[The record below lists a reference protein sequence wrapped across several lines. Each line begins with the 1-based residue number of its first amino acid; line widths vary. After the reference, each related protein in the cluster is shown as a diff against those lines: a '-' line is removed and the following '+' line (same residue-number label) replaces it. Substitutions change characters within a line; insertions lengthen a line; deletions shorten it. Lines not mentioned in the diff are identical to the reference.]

1 MNTRLLST
9 TASHGSTADD
19 RPIERFREAIASTG
33 LVPPE
38 HIEADSRLHRFHVA
52 GDKPGSRNG
61 WYVLHLDRHPAGA
74 FGTWKL
80 RGTHTWSSDQTTI
93 SAAQQRR
100 FARLVEAARAKE
112 QSERQGEQDALAVKA
127 QNQWELG
134 SDPDR
139 LHPYLVAKA
148 VNPYV
153 LRQHGVV
160 LLVPLVD
167 EHFRLWNVQKIF
179 PNGSKL
185 FHRGRAGGL
194 FCPIGLIEQP
204 GQLLICEGWATGST
218 LHDSTRHAVL
228 CALSAHNL
236 VVVARAARATWPDAE
251 LTICADN
258 DRGTPGNPGVSAA
271 TTAAKAVGARL
282 AIPEF
287 PDGTTGTDFNDLARI
302 LSERRAA

>member
-38 HIEADSRLHRFHVA
+38 HIEADGRLHRFHVA

-61 WYVLHLDRHPAGA
+61 WYVLHLDRHTAGA

-80 RGTHTWSSDQTTI
+80 WGTHTWSSDQTTI

-112 QSERQGEQDALAVKA
+112 QAERQDEQAARAVEA
-127 QNQWELG
+127 QQQWELG

-148 VNPYV
+148 VRAHA
-153 LRQHGVV
+153 LRQHGVA

-167 EHFRLWNVQKIF
+167 EHLRLWNVQRIF
-179 PNGSKL
+179 PDGSKL

-194 FCPIGLIEQP
+194 FCPIGRLEQP

-218 LHDSTRHAVL
+218 LHDSTGHAVL
-228 CALSAHNL
+228 CAMSAHNL

-258 DRGTPGNPGVSAA
+258 DWGTPGNPGVTAATSAA
-271 TTAAKAVGARL
+271 KTVGARL

>member
-1 MNTRLLST
+1 MNARLI
-9 TASHGSTADD
+9 STAL
-19 RPIERFREAIASTG
+19 RYSAAAHRVVEEFREAIASTG

-38 HIEADSRLHRFHVA
+38 HIEADGSLHRFHVA
-52 GDKPGSRNG
+52 GDKSGSRNA
-61 WYVLHLDRHPAGA
+61 WYVLHVGGHPAGA
-74 FGTWKL
+74 FGSWKV
-80 RGTHTWSSDQTTI
+80 GVTHTWSSDQTTI
-93 SAAQQRR
+93 SAARR
-100 FARLVEAARAKE
+100 RRLARLIEAAKEKERAKRQDEQAARAVE
-112 QSERQGEQDALAVKA
+112 A
-127 QNQWELG
+127 QQQWELG

-148 VNPYV
+148 VRAHA
-153 LRQHGVV
+153 LRQHGVA

-167 EHFRLWNVQKIF
+167 EHLRLWNVQRIF
-179 PNGSKL
+179 PDGSKL

-194 FCPIGLIEQP
+194 FCPIGRLEQP

-218 LHDSTRHAVL
+218 LHDSAGHAVL
-228 CALSAHNL
+228 CAMSAHNL

-258 DRGTPGNPGVSAA
+258 DWGTPGNPGVTAATSAA
-271 TTAAKAVGARL
+271 KTVGARL

-287 PDGTTGTDFNDLARI
+287 PDGTTGTDFNDLVRI